1 MSTIPTNKISS
12 NELNVQFVIN
22 NTKFIEIPISK
33 FEKKFKRKSVQNTI
47 TNVCYFNDNET
58 IFSTAFYFANFYLLL
73 KIFNKKHPNK
83 IVGVWK
89 QKSIVKRRK
98 VVTKNVINE
107 NEIITSSLV
116 PEYVTKE
123 YSPYDAPV
131 KNSLVVIDERLKV
144 PIPKHPM
151 EYNIF
156 SNGINKFLKS
166 KYFLK
171 YFK

>member
-12 NELNVQFVIN
+12 DELNVQFVIN
-22 NTKFIEIPISK
+22 NTKFIEIPISN
-33 FEKKFKRKSVQNTI
+33 FERKYKRSSVQNTI
-47 TNVCYFNDNET
+47 MNVCYYNKNVN
-58 IFSTAFYFANFYLLL
+58 IFATGFCITMIYQAC
-73 KIFNKKHPNK
+73 KIFNKNKPNK

-89 QKSIVKRRK
+89 QKAIVKPKK
-98 VVTKNVINE
+98 VVTKKVIKN
-107 NEIITSSLV
+107 NEISIIESI

-123 YSPYDAPV
+123 YNPYDAPV
-131 KNSLVVIDERLKV
+131 EKLAVVIDEKLKV

-156 SNGINKFLKS
+156 SNGINRFLKN
-166 KYFLK
+166 KYLKK